1 MNYWKRIVLLMA
13 VDVILV
19 NLSVYISLLLRFDG
33 KIEPLFLKNFWA
45 LIPWYSII
53 SLIILSLFKIYKRLW
68 EYASLDEV
76 ISIIKAISVSTLA
89 VVLCIYSLHLPHL
102 PRSVYIIS
110 GILTV
115 IFIGGARLGW
125 RMIRNL
131 VIQDFSSVAKK
142 ALIIGA
148 GDAGAMVARELSN
161 NKALNLMPVGF
172 IDDSEMK
179 QHMTVYGIPILGNRY
194 NIPQIVERHRIDEI
208 IFAIPSASGS
218 AFREIIEIC
227 RETSSKLSIFQGG
240 EELLNK
246 SPKLREIKLEDL
258 LRREPI
264 ILNLG
269 EIASYLDK
277 KTVLVSGAGGSIG
290 SELCRQICSFNPKKI
305 ILLEYSE
312 NNLFDIDGEL
322 RTLFPGLEIIP
333 ELCDIKDRTKLQQVF
348 GFYVPEVVF
357 HAAAHK
363 HVTMMEKNPSEA
375 IKNNVLGTRNIAE
388 MADRF
393 STNVFILISTDK
405 AVNPTSIMGATKRIA
420 EMIIQ
425 DYARSSNTRFA
436 AVRFGNVLGSR
447 GSVIPIFEG
456 QIKKGGPVTVTHP
469 EMTRYFMTI
478 PEAVQLVIQ
487 AGAIAQGGEIFVLDM
502 GEPVKIIDLAYDLI
516 HLHGFQPD
524 KDIKVT
530 FTGVRPGEKLHEEL
544 FSAQEQMAATQHD
557 RIFISDRNTLEY
569 QGMVETS
576 ETLFGRIS
584 FLWQN
589 DAVEL
594 IGEILPDFKKNDT
607 YASNDTKLSNLS

>member
-240 EELLNK
+240 GGVAK
-246 SPKLREIKLEDL
+246 QKPK
-258 LRREPI
+258 
-264 ILNLG
+264 
-269 EIASYLDK
+269 AS
-277 KTVLVSGAGGSIG
+277 
-290 SELCRQICSFNPKKI
+290 
-305 ILLEYSE
+305 
-312 NNLFDIDGEL
+312 
-322 RTLFPGLEIIP
+322 
-333 ELCDIKDRTKLQQVF
+333 
-348 GFYVPEVVF
+348 
-357 HAAAHK
+357 
-363 HVTMMEKNPSEA
+363 
-375 IKNNVLGTRNIAE
+375 
-388 MADRF
+388 
-393 STNVFILISTDK
+393 
-405 AVNPTSIMGATKRIA
+405 
-420 EMIIQ
+420 
-425 DYARSSNTRFA
+425 
-436 AVRFGNVLGSR
+436 GN
-447 GSVIPIFEG
+447 
-456 QIKKGGPVTVTHP
+456 
-469 EMTRYFMTI
+469 
-478 PEAVQLVIQ
+478 
-487 AGAIAQGGEIFVLDM
+487 
-502 GEPVKIIDLAYDLI
+502 
-516 HLHGFQPD
+516 
-524 KDIKVT
+524 
-530 FTGVRPGEKLHEEL
+530 
-544 FSAQEQMAATQHD
+544 
-557 RIFISDRNTLEY
+557 
-569 QGMVETS
+569 
-576 ETLFGRIS
+576 
-584 FLWQN
+584 
-589 DAVEL
+589 
-594 IGEILPDFKKNDT
+594 
-607 YASNDTKLSNLS
+607 